1 MRLAAII
8 AGLWACGGKG
18 FVAEEGA
25 PPSRAPD
32 GAVIATVGDAPI
44 TDRDFA
50 EAASRRPDAAA
61 GDDARRRE
69 VLEELVTDEI
79 LFQEATRRGLYR
91 DPKVRRTMVS
101 LLIRKEVYDRAHQQ
115 EIPEEELQ
123 AYFEAHESDF
133 VIPEK
138 AQVRRI
144 FVRIDDD
151 RDEEAA
157 RELVTD
163 LRRQLIRDPGKFGA
177 LAEKHSEDAYARR
190 GGDLGLI
197 TRDGKPGVPPEV
209 VEKAFEL
216 RPGQLS
222 GVFAT
227 EQGLNLVLTV
237 LRRDAIERTYDQMK
251 GMVMRQVRAKRVKEM
266 KERFVQ
272 ELREDYAVSIDEETL
287 ANTYVQVEAAAPTVD
302 PAALLRTLRSAEDDD
317 EDAASEEE
325 P

>member
-1 MRLAAII
+1 MRLAMLF
-8 AGLWACGGKG
+8 AGAWACSGGG

-25 PPSRAPD
+25 PPSREPD
-32 GAVIATVGDAPI
+32 GAIIARVGENPI

-50 EAASRRPDAAA
+50 VAAARRPDAAA
-61 GDDARRRE
+61 GDDAMRRE

-79 LFQEATRRGLYR
+79 LFQEATSRGLYR

-115 EIPEEELQ
+115 EIPEEELE
-123 AYFEAHESDF
+123 AYFEEHESDF

-144 FVRIDDD
+144 FVRIDED

-157 RELVTD
+157 KELMTD

-177 LAEKHSEDAYARR
+177 LAEKHSEDAYQRR

-197 TRDGKPGVPPEV
+197 TREGKPGVPVAV
-209 VEKAFEL
+209 VDKAFEL

-222 GVFAT
+222 GVFET
-227 EQGLNLVLTV
+227 DDGLNLVLTV

-251 GMVMRQVRAKRVKEM
+251 GMVMRQVRAQRVKDM
-266 KERFVQ
+266 KQRFVD
-272 ELREDYAVSIDEETL
+272 ELRSGYSVDVDEETL

-302 PAALLRTLRSAEDDD
+302 PAELLRTLKSGDDAE
-317 EDAASEEE
+317 EGDAEEKR
-325 P
+325 

>member
-1 MRLAAII
+1 MRLAAIM
-8 AGLWACGGKG
+8 AGLWACGGGG

-32 GAVIATVGDAPI
+32 GAVIARVGEAPI

-50 EAASRRPDAAA
+50 EAAARLPDAAA
-61 GDDARRRE
+61 GDEARRRE
-69 VLEELVTDEI
+69 VLDELVTDEI
-79 LFQEATRRGLYR
+79 LFQEATERGLYR

-101 LLIRKEVYDRAHQQ
+101 LLIRKEVYDRAHQE
-115 EIPEEELQ
+115 EIPEEELK
-123 AYFEAHESDF
+123 AYFDEHEQDF
-133 VIPEK
+133 TIPEK

-157 RELVTD
+157 QELMTD
-163 LRRQLIRDPGKFGA
+163 LRRQLIRDPGKFGS
-177 LAEKHSEDAYARR
+177 LAEKHSEDAYQRR

-197 TRDGKPGVPPEV
+197 TREGKPDVPQAV
-209 VEKAFEL
+209 VDKAFEL

-222 GVFAT
+222 EVFAT
-227 EQGLNLVLTV
+227 DDGLNLVLTV

-251 GMVMRQVRAKRVKEM
+251 GMVMRQVRAQRVKEM
-266 KERFVQ
+266 KQRFVDQ
-272 ELREDYAVSIDEETL
+272 LRRDYDVSIDEETL

-302 PAALLRTLRSAEDDD
+302 PRELLRTLQSGDD
-317 EDAASEEE
+317 EGEQ
-325 P
+325 